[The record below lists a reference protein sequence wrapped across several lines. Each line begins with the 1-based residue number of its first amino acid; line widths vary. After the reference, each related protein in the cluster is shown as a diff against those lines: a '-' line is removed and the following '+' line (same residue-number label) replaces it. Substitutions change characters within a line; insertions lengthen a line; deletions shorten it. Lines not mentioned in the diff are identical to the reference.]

1 MKNSVVERAMTALD
15 RCDSCGASAK
25 VIVTF
30 LNGELMFCGHHA
42 RKLSKSLIEKSISIY
57 DPDELILI

>member
-1 MKNSVVERAMTALD
+1 MSLAAERTIIALD

-30 LNGELMFCGHHA
+30 ITGELMFCGHHA
-42 RKLSKSLIEKSISIY
+42 KELSAGLISNSISIY
-57 DPDELILI
+57 DPDEFILI